1 MFLVDTSGS
10 VGRSNFVKQ
19 QEFLANLVDE
29 LTISPD
35 KVRVSQVT
43 YGSRIYFEFDL
54 SAHTEKEELK
64 NALLG
69 IRYRIFQGTR
79 TGRGIKF
86 VVDNY
91 KGRIGGRDDSIP
103 VLVVVTDGKSRDDVS
118 GPAQQAKESGFLVL
132 SVGVGKNAVE
142 DELKE
147 IASRDDLVVLASDF
161 DSLHEIVAKI
171 TALIVAC
178 RELYVTS
185 ISTVTTAKLWLLC

>member
-1 MFLVDTSGS
+1 M
-10 VGRSNFVKQ
+10 GRSNFIKQ

-43 YGSRIYFEFDL
+43 YGSRTYFEFDL

-91 KGRIGGRDDSIP
+91 KGSIGGRDDSIP

-118 GPAQQAKESGFLVL
+118 GPAQEAKDAGFLVL

-161 DSLHEIVAKI
+161 DSLHEIVAKL

-178 RELYVTS
+178 RELCVTS
-185 ISTVTTAKLWLLC
+185 ISTVTTVEF

>member
-10 VGRSNFVKQ
+10 VGRSNFIKQ
-19 QEFLANLVDE
+19 QEFLANLVDG

-43 YGSRIYFEFDL
+43 YGSRTYFEFDL

-69 IRYRIFQGTR
+69 VRYRIFQRTR

-91 KGRIGGRDDSIP
+91 KGSIGGRDDSIP
-103 VLVVVTDGKSRDDVS
+103 VLVVVTDGKSQDDVS
-118 GPAQQAKESGFLVL
+118 GPAQQAKDAGFLVL
-132 SVGVGKNAVE
+132 SVGVGKNVAE

-178 RELYVTS
+178 RELYVTP
-185 ISTVTTAKLWLLC
+185 ISTVATAEFWFLC

>member
-10 VGRSNFVKQ
+10 VGRCNFIKQ
-19 QEFLANLVDE
+19 QKFLAKLVDE

-35 KVRVSQVT
+35 KVQVSQVT

-69 IRYRIFQGTR
+69 IRYRKCQRTL

-91 KGRIGGRDDSIP
+91 NSSIGGRDDSIP
-103 VLVVVTDGKSRDDVS
+103 VLVVVTDGKSRDHVS
-118 GPAQQAKESGFLVL
+118 GPAQQAKDAGFLVL
-132 SVGVGKNAVE
+132 SVGVGKNVAE

-171 TALIVAC
+171 TALMVDC

-185 ISTVTTAKLWLLC
+185 IR